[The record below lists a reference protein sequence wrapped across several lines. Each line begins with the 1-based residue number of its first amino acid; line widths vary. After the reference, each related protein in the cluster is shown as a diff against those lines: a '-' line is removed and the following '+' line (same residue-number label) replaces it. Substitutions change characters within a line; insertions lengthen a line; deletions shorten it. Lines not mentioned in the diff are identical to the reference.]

1 MINRLFGCTGTLV
14 APQWVL
20 TAGHCSSLTGS
31 TGVATPGSSP
41 PEAFTVTVNGVKRDA
56 SDAERVTVDKVVIP
70 SEYNLTNGYDVSLL
84 RLAAPARA
92 APTRVAGK
100 GYEALWSP
108 SVLTEIVGF
117 GVTKEGG
124 DAPDLLQQAR
134 VPIITDKSCAESY
147 PRSFEGQT
155 QICAGYPLGG
165 TDSCQGDSGGPLF
178 SRSAGGLFVV
188 GSVSYGE
195 GCARANRPGVYARV
209 ADVIL
214 REGFIR
220 KAAPDAVADVPADP
234 PASEPAP
241 ASPGSQTEPVSSA
254 GSSPGA
260 GSPPPKVHR
269 PAARPRDRPRR
280 PRPPAPPS
288 PPSRRARASAR
299 PSR

>member
-1 MINRLFGCTGTLV
+1 VINRLFGCTGTLV

-108 SVLTEIVGF
+108 NVLTEIVGF

-165 TDSCQGDSGGPLF
+165 TDSCQGDSGGPSF

-195 GCARANRPGVYARV
+195 GCAKANRPGVYARV